1 MKVIESINNA
11 PLYPSLRA
19 IISGTRTDTTELIV
33 LHEDDKIRQ
42 TIRVNEDNVATRYTA
57 ITKNEEWKGNKQ
69 MILADRAITL
79 GEPMHDAFARQG
91 FELRKNILD
100 VYTITLTPRLRKSFG
115 VAETFAKA
123 KNSELIVR
131 AHNRIYHYGMM
142 LEIYS
147 PEIISPMVTE
157 KETQLVNFS
166 FHTLKAAGFS
176 TEEVWKLLGNE
187 STDWIS
193 SARFEHL

>member
-1 MKVIESINNA
+1 MKLIQSITNTS
-11 PLYPSLRA
+11 LYPPLRA
-19 IISGTRTDTTELIV
+19 IVSELKQETANLIV

-42 TIRVNEDNVATRYTA
+42 TIMVNEDNIARTYTA
-57 ITKNEEWKGNKQ
+57 ITKNEEWKANKE

-79 GEPMHDAFARQG
+79 GEPMQDAFAKQG

-131 AHNRIYHYGMM
+131 AHNRIYHYGMI

-147 PEIISPMVTE
+147 PAMISPMVTE

-193 SARFEHL
+193 FARFEHL